1 MDDHRTHGNI
11 RTAESSDLFET
22 PQRET
27 PGDKIKSALSLQ
39 TEPTFT
45 VTLEILTVTAAVV
58 IVLLIVVFYMGFLRG
73 KDVERRDIARKI
85 SELKSRQAEGMQVRT
100 ARSQFVPQT
109 AQRSVFAPG
118 NTPAAAPVRPSA
130 GGAASRAATGNIQP
144 AAAPRPT
151 APTAPKSVAIS
162 PRKPYTVQAVAYRS
176 QSRAQSEVAQLTQ
189 KGYAA
194 RMVVQGTLYV
204 VCVGEYSS
212 RYEAQKD
219 LRALKRIYPD
229 SYLRKF

>member
-1 MDDHRTHGNI
+1 MDDPRSHTNPK
-11 RTAESSDLFET
+11 TDSSDLFET

-27 PGDKIKSALSLQ
+27 RGDKIKSALSLQ
-39 TEPTFT
+39 TEATFT

-73 KDVERRDIARKI
+73 RDVERREIDRKI
-85 SELKSRQAEGMQVRT
+85 TELKSRRVEGAQVT
-100 ARSQFVPQT
+100 SARAQFVPQG
-109 AQRSVFAPG
+109 AQTPRTVNPQAR
-118 NTPAAAPVRPSA
+118 PAAVLVPGVTKVA
-130 GGAASRAATGNIQP
+130 P
-144 AAAPRPT
+144 AAPLAVAT
-151 APTAPKSVAIS
+151 PKSVAIS

-204 VCVGEYSS
+204 VCVGEYAGRS
-212 RYEAQKD
+212 EAQKD

>member
-1 MDDHRTHGNI
+1 MEEHRSRSGS
-11 RTAESSDLFET
+11 RPADPDDLFDT
-22 PQRET
+22 PLRET

-39 TEPTFT
+39 SEPSFT

-85 SELKSRQAEGMQVRT
+85 SELKSRQAEGMQVQT
-100 ARSQFVPQT
+100 ARSQWVGGQASRP
-109 AQRSVFAPG
+109 SAPAPLKAG
-118 NTPAAAPVRPSA
+118 SAAPAAAPKAGPAPS
-130 GGAASRAATGNIQP
+130 GAPAQATTDAS
-144 AAAPRPT
+144 
-151 APTAPKSVAIS
+151 KSVAIS
-162 PRKPYTVQAVAYRS
+162 PRKPYTVQVVAYRS
-176 QSRAQSEVAQLTQ
+176 QPRAQSEVAQLTQ

-194 RMVVQGTLYV
+194 RMVVQGALYV

-219 LRALKRIYPD
+219 LRALKRIYQD

>member
-1 MDDHRTHGNI
+1 MDDSRFHLTPKSD
-11 RTAESSDLFET
+11 SSDLFET
-22 PQRET
+22 PPRET

-39 TEPTFT
+39 AEPAFT

-73 KDVERRDIARKI
+73 RDVERRDISRKI
-85 SELKSRQAEGMQVRT
+85 VELKSRQIENGQIQT
-100 ARSQFVPQT
+100 ARAQFAPQT
-109 AQRSVFAPG
+109 
-118 NTPAAAPVRPSA
+118 PVSA
-130 GGAASRAATGNIQP
+130 
-144 AAAPRPT
+144 RPT
-151 APTAPKSVAIS
+151 APSARPAAPLAQPVQAPRPQAAVAAKPVAIS

-176 QSRAQSEVAQLTQ
+176 QPRAQSEVAQLTQ

-194 RMVVQGTLYV
+194 RMIVQGQLYV

>member
-1 MDDHRTHGNI
+1 MDDHRSHNHHRLSTDP
-11 RTAESSDLFET
+11 SDLFDT
-22 PQRET
+22 PPRET
-27 PGDKIKSALSLQ
+27 HGDKIKSALSLQ
-39 TEPTFT
+39 AEPTFT

-85 SELKSRQAEGMQVRT
+85 LELKSRQVEGLQVQTALSQFIPKASNAAVRPAPAYQPPAPTDGQVRPKT
-100 ARSQFVPQT
+100 A
-109 AQRSVFAPG
+109 
-118 NTPAAAPVRPSA
+118 PAAAAPAVPASA
-130 GGAASRAATGNIQP
+130 S
-144 AAAPRPT
+144 
-151 APTAPKSVAIS
+151 KSVAIP
-162 PRKPYTVQAVAYRS
+162 PRKPYTVQVVAYRS

-194 RMVVQGTLYV
+194 RMVVQGELYV

-219 LRALKRIYPD
+219 LRALKRIYND

>member
-1 MDDHRTHGNI
+1 MDESRTP
-11 RTAESSDLFET
+11 ASSRSDSNDLFDT
-22 PQRET
+22 PLRES
-27 PGDKIKSALSLQ
+27 PGDKIRSALSHQ
-39 TEPTFT
+39 AEPTFT

-85 SELKSRQAEGMQVRT
+85 SELRTRQTGSILLRT
-100 ARSQFVPQT
+100 ASVPSAPRTVLPAPMMRPAGAPADRRT
-109 AQRSVFAPG
+109 AGTAV
-118 NTPAAAPVRPSA
+118 PAAPLTAPSA
-130 GGAASRAATGNIQP
+130 LS
-144 AAAPRPT
+144 
-151 APTAPKSVAIS
+151 KSVAI
-162 PRKPYTVQAVAYRS
+162 PGRKPYTVQAVTYRS
-176 QSRAQSEVAQLTQ
+176 QSRAQSEVTQLTQ

-194 RMVVQGTLYV
+194 RMIVQGALYA

-212 RYEAQKD
+212 RYEGQKD

>member
-1 MDDHRTHGNI
+1 MDDLRSHSNSKTTDPN
-11 RTAESSDLFET
+11 DLFDT
-22 PQRET
+22 PVRET
-27 PGDKIKSALSLQ
+27 PGDRIKSALSMQ
-39 TEPTFT
+39 AEPTFT

-85 SELKSRQAEGMQVRT
+85 SDLKSRQVEGMQVRA
-100 ARSQFVPQT
+100 ARTQFAPAPYPAV
-109 AQRSVFAPG
+109 QRSSAVSQLVRTAAPA
-118 NTPAAAPVRPSA
+118 PAAAPAQNIRP
-130 GGAASRAATGNIQP
+130 AAP
-144 AAAPRPT
+144 AAAPKT
-151 APTAPKSVAIS
+151 VAIS
-162 PRKPYTVQAVAYRS
+162 PRKPYTVQAVVYRN

-189 KGYAA
+189 KGYSA
-194 RMVVQGTLYV
+194 RMVVQGALYV

>member
-1 MDDHRTHGNI
+1 MEDPRTHGNV
-11 RTAESSDLFET
+11 RTADSSDLFET

-100 ARSQFVPQT
+100 ARSQFAPQT
-109 AQRSVFAPG
+109 AQRAVFAG
-118 NTPAAAPVRPSA
+118 GGDPSA
-130 GGAASRAATGNIQP
+130 PLARPAVRSLQPTAANVQP
-144 AAAPRPT
+144 AAAPRPATT
-151 APTAPKSVAIS
+151 AAPKSVAIS

-194 RMVVQGTLYV
+194 RMVVQGALYV

>member
-1 MDDHRTHGNI
+1 MDDLRNPTP
-11 RTAESSDLFET
+11 RSESSDLFET
-22 PQRET
+22 PTRET
-27 PGDKIKSALSLQ
+27 HSDRIKSALSLHA
-39 TEPTFT
+39 EPTFT

-85 SELKSRQAEGMQVRT
+85 SDLKARQVENFQ
-100 ARSQFVPQT
+100 ARSGRVPFTPGAAVPANQRLAVSSQLTRPAAGT
-109 AQRSVFAPG
+109 AAPVQAVAYAAR
-118 NTPAAAPVRPSA
+118 PSAAAAP
-130 GGAASRAATGNIQP
+130 AS
-144 AAAPRPT
+144 
-151 APTAPKSVAIS
+151 KSVVANA

-176 QSRAQSEVAQLTQ
+176 QPRAQSEVAQLTQ

-194 RMVVQGTLYV
+194 RMVVQGSLFV

>member
-1 MDDHRTHGNI
+1 MEDHRTHGTV
-11 RTAESSDLFET
+11 RTADSSDLFET

-85 SELKSRQAEGMQVRT
+85 SELKSRQAEGAQVRT
-100 ARSQFVPQT
+100 ARSQFVSPQQAARPVYTPVGT
-109 AQRSVFAPG
+109 AQVQRPVSG
-118 NTPAAAPVRPSA
+118 NVQPAARTALSAAAP
-130 GGAASRAATGNIQP
+130 AAP
-144 AAAPRPT
+144 AA
-151 APTAPKSVAIS
+151 APKSVAIS

-194 RMVVQGTLYV
+194 RMVVQGALYV

>member
-1 MDDHRTHGNI
+1 MDDFRTHTP
-11 RTAESSDLFET
+11 RTESSDLFET
-22 PQRET
+22 PPRET
-27 PGDKIKSALSLQ
+27 PGDRIKSALSLQ
-39 TEPTFT
+39 AEPTFT

-85 SELKSRQAEGMQVRT
+85 SDLKSRQVENFQT
-100 ARSQFVPQT
+100 QNARSRFTPGAAVPANQRLATSSQLTRTTTAPAYSQQT
-109 AQRSVFAPG
+109 
-118 NTPAAAPVRPSA
+118 TPARPQSQLAPAV
-130 GGAASRAATGNIQP
+130 
-144 AAAPRPT
+144 
-151 APTAPKSVAIS
+151 APKSVANT

-176 QSRAQSEVAQLTQ
+176 QPRAQSEVAQLTQ

-194 RMVVQGTLYV
+194 RMVVQGSLFV